1 MKYLNILLKIIAIV
15 LVVVLFLPI
24 LIAAVIS
31 DVYRLFVN
39 FGLFIFANLCFYV
52 ADKGHVPFK
61 EVMERTNYNL

>member
-15 LVVVLFLPI
+15 LVAVLVLPI